1 MISSS
6 SKKQQQQQPPHHHH
20 HHHHP
25 TTTTT
30 NASKNAYFRFTKTDL
45 ETTERELLLQCEETK
60 RGNEINAI
68 RAVVAGGE
76 REAIRS
82 ALSLVGGFGDVVG
95 RTTAAER
102 RARRDDGDDDDDD
115 GGGGKGNEED
125 DEKSF
130 LAREGRMVLKMA
142 RQKENMDQFTF
153 SRTTTTTRKEEEEEE
168 NEIEKREERTEKLT
182 EMNTES
188 AKRTFEL
195 ESRGWETEE
204 TVVAGEEEGES
215 DGAGKA
221 REEEE
226 MEERRTVLE
235 EKEDGGE
242 EEIGG
247 AEDEEE
253 DRTQKYGGTPTQTQ
267 TNNNEYNNNSVGQ
280 SRNDLFRA
288 SGIAGGET
296 VDPQGTQRVEPSFA
310 EEEEEGGGERATE
323 PAPVTTIAATQD
335 DLEEEEEE
343 EVVVEEEEE
352 EVVVEEEEEEEEG
365 ESEDDEEIEIVGT
378 QVIASEDE
386 EEKEEE
392 KNKEEGTQ
400 QRAHDAAHDVIEDTA
415 AEAAL
420 DVALEDD
427 EEGAGAPILATP
439 ADAPPAKNKQP
450 PPLPPRRGNAGSVI
464 PATELSVG
472 TQNVSATA
480 PSGNAHVATVKVVAS
495 AAENALRKQME
506 TRKKQAFGIESVAPQ
521 SLNPN
526 SSDVEMQ
533 TERSKGDRKEEQ
545 EEGDGD
551 DYKNDD
557 DDDDNEQKH
566 NQSPDLAEY
575 YSQRVNETD
584 QEDEI
589 EEDDD
594 DDEKEDEIV
603 YRSQLTQ
610 QDDEGG
616 VLHRP
621 KNVKFSMP
629 VILGDGEMSS
639 SEEEEEEE
647 EEDDCRNAR
656 DGKEDGGEDF
666 DDLEDD
672 DDGEF
677 GEEDKEDEER
687 RGRKRTTP
695 QPPPFVPRGTTQIR
709 RSARAAT
716 TTTQKTSPPAS
727 TALTKKKKA
736 APPPPP
742 ASKTPSST
750 ATFSSASKGQTW
762 SNYLS
767 GCPKCRYSSC
777 NACRPMHVRAIDGD
791 ESAQQRVIKWNE
803 RREEKV
809 ASASR
814 SLGQKAKASNVR
826 MRRTSSVHAAAR
838 TISMSLTPIKQT
850 STATKSRK
858 SATDKR
864 RKSTQSVQQSRRRNS
879 VEDSAEKR
887 KSITGGGGGGKTTA
901 LFSGL
906 SFMITSMP
914 SSRVMN
920 EMRASITENG
930 GRLFD
935 SIPKFSSS
943 KRVPA
948 RKQIV
953 VLPTM
958 NNTSEKRK
966 ETAKCLY
973 ARAIGARL
981 RSVRWVRESL
991 EKNRIMENDG
1001 QNATQPTKLNF
1012 QGTSFLLLG
1021 NTFFQDEFSNLMLH
1035 AGANTVMTCGK
1046 MTKKALNQALKR
1058 AQEEQNEIHAVVI
1071 QSSEKLS
1078 REIKSALSE
1087 SRKIVVRHD
1096 WLTESL
1102 QRGEI
1107 LEFLEYE
1114 VHL

>member
-102 RARRDDGDDDDDD
+102 RARRDDGYDDDDD

-204 TVVAGEEEGES
+204 TVVAGEEEGEG

-335 DLEEEEEE
+335 DLE
-343 EVVVEEEEE
+343 EEEEE

-958 NNTSEKRK
+958 NNNSEKRK

>member
-1 MISSS
+1 MPDR
-6 SKKQQQQQPPHHHH
+6 SKKALIAKLFSPWH
-20 HHHHP
+20 
-25 TTTTT
+25 
-30 NASKNAYFRFTKTDL
+30 L

-115 GGGGKGNEED
+115 GGGGKGNEEE

-204 TVVAGEEEGES
+204 TVVAGEEEGEG

-343 EVVVEEEEE
+343 EVVV
-352 EVVVEEEEEEEEG
+352 EEEEEG

-557 DDDDNEQKH
+557 D
-566 NQSPDLAEY
+566 
-575 YSQRVNETD
+575 
-584 QEDEI
+584 
-589 EEDDD
+589 EE
-594 DDEKEDEIV
+594 EDEIV

-687 RGRKRTTP
+687 RGRKRTSEISSHAMRASKRKRKPKKFFDDTQRQEEDVDIEEEEEEEEEEKKKAP

-958 NNTSEKRK
+958 NNNSEKRK

>member
-1 MISSS
+1 M
-6 SKKQQQQQPPHHHH
+6 
-20 HHHHP
+20 
-25 TTTTT
+25 
-30 NASKNAYFRFTKTDL
+30 
-45 ETTERELLLQCEETK
+45 
-60 RGNEINAI
+60 
-68 RAVVAGGE
+68 
-76 REAIRS
+76 
-82 ALSLVGGFGDVVG
+82 
-95 RTTAAER
+95 
-102 RARRDDGDDDDDD
+102 
-115 GGGGKGNEED
+115 
-125 DEKSF
+125 
-130 LAREGRMVLKMA
+130 
-142 RQKENMDQFTF
+142 
-153 SRTTTTTRKEEEEEE
+153 
-168 NEIEKREERTEKLT
+168 
-182 EMNTES
+182 
-188 AKRTFEL
+188 
-195 ESRGWETEE
+195 
-204 TVVAGEEEGES
+204 
-215 DGAGKA
+215 
-221 REEEE
+221 
-226 MEERRTVLE
+226 
-235 EKEDGGE
+235 
-242 EEIGG
+242 
-247 AEDEEE
+247 
-253 DRTQKYGGTPTQTQ
+253 
-267 TNNNEYNNNSVGQ
+267 
-280 SRNDLFRA
+280 
-288 SGIAGGET
+288 
-296 VDPQGTQRVEPSFA
+296 
-310 EEEEEGGGERATE
+310 
-323 PAPVTTIAATQD
+323 
-335 DLEEEEEE
+335 
-343 EVVVEEEEE
+343 
-352 EVVVEEEEEEEEG
+352 
-365 ESEDDEEIEIVGT
+365 
-378 QVIASEDE
+378 
-386 EEKEEE
+386 
-392 KNKEEGTQ
+392 
-400 QRAHDAAHDVIEDTA
+400 
-415 AEAAL
+415 
-420 DVALEDD
+420 
-427 EEGAGAPILATP
+427 
-439 ADAPPAKNKQP
+439 
-450 PPLPPRRGNAGSVI
+450 
-464 PATELSVG
+464 G

-506 TRKKQAFGIESVAPQ
+506 TRKKEAFGIESVAPQ

-557 DDDDNEQKH
+557 DDD
-566 NQSPDLAEY
+566 
-575 YSQRVNETD
+575 
-584 QEDEI
+584 
-589 EEDDD
+589 EE
-594 DDEKEDEIV
+594 EDEIV

-647 EEDDCRNAR
+647 DDDDCRNAR
-656 DGKEDGGEDF
+656 DGKEDEGEDL
-666 DDLEDD
+666 DDLDDD

-677 GEEDKEDEER
+677 GEEDKEDEEP
-687 RGRKRTTP
+687 RGRKRKSEISSHAMRASKRKRKPKKFFDDTQRQEEDVDIEEEEEEEEEEEKAP

-716 TTTQKTSPPAS
+716 TTTQKTSPPAY

-736 APPPPP
+736 APPPP
-742 ASKTPSST
+742 ASKTPTST
-750 ATFSSASKGQTW
+750 ATISSASNGQTW

-803 RREEKV
+803 RLEEKV

-814 SLGQKAKASNVR
+814 SLGQKAKVSNVR

-850 STATKSRK
+850 STATKLRK

-958 NNTSEKRK
+958 NNNSEKRK

-991 EKNRIMENDG
+991 EKNRIMENDGG

-1078 REIKSALSE
+1078 REIKCALSE

>member
-1 MISSS
+1 
-6 SKKQQQQQPPHHHH
+6 
-20 HHHHP
+20 
-25 TTTTT
+25 
-30 NASKNAYFRFTKTDL
+30 
-45 ETTERELLLQCEETK
+45 
-60 RGNEINAI
+60 
-68 RAVVAGGE
+68 
-76 REAIRS
+76 
-82 ALSLVGGFGDVVG
+82 
-95 RTTAAER
+95 
-102 RARRDDGDDDDDD
+102 
-115 GGGGKGNEED
+115 
-125 DEKSF
+125 
-130 LAREGRMVLKMA
+130 
-142 RQKENMDQFTF
+142 
-153 SRTTTTTRKEEEEEE
+153 
-168 NEIEKREERTEKLT
+168 
-182 EMNTES
+182 
-188 AKRTFEL
+188 
-195 ESRGWETEE
+195 
-204 TVVAGEEEGES
+204 
-215 DGAGKA
+215 
-221 REEEE
+221 
-226 MEERRTVLE
+226 MEERRTVFE

-242 EEIGG
+242 EEIRG

-335 DLEEEEEE
+335 DLEEKEE
-343 EVVVEEEEE
+343 EVVVVEE
-352 EVVVEEEEEEEEG
+352 EEEEEEEEG

-392 KNKEEGTQ
+392 KEKDKEEGTQ
-400 QRAHDAAHDVIEDTA
+400 QRAHDAIHDVIEDTA

-533 TERSKGDRKEEQ
+533 TERSKEDRKEEQ

-551 DYKNDD
+551 DYKN

-594 DDEKEDEIV
+594 DEEEEDEIV

-647 EEDDCRNAR
+647 DDDDCRNAR

-672 DDGEF
+672 DNGEF

-687 RGRKRTTP
+687 RGRKRTSEISSHAMRASKRKRKPKKFFDDTQRQEEDVDIEDREEEEEEKEEKAP

-727 TALTKKKKA
+727 TSLTKKKKA

-742 ASKTPSST
+742 ASKTPTST

-958 NNTSEKRK
+958 NNNSEKRK

>member
-1 MISSS
+1 
-6 SKKQQQQQPPHHHH
+6 
-20 HHHHP
+20 
-25 TTTTT
+25 
-30 NASKNAYFRFTKTDL
+30 
-45 ETTERELLLQCEETK
+45 
-60 RGNEINAI
+60 
-68 RAVVAGGE
+68 
-76 REAIRS
+76 
-82 ALSLVGGFGDVVG
+82 
-95 RTTAAER
+95 
-102 RARRDDGDDDDDD
+102 
-115 GGGGKGNEED
+115 
-125 DEKSF
+125 
-130 LAREGRMVLKMA
+130 
-142 RQKENMDQFTF
+142 
-153 SRTTTTTRKEEEEEE
+153 
-168 NEIEKREERTEKLT
+168 
-182 EMNTES
+182 
-188 AKRTFEL
+188 
-195 ESRGWETEE
+195 
-204 TVVAGEEEGES
+204 
-215 DGAGKA
+215 
-221 REEEE
+221 
-226 MEERRTVLE
+226 MEERRTVFE

-335 DLEEEEEE
+335 DLEEKEE
-343 EVVVEEEEE
+343 EVVVVEE
-352 EVVVEEEEEEEEG
+352 EEEEEEEEG

-392 KNKEEGTQ
+392 KEKDKEEGTQ
-400 QRAHDAAHDVIEDTA
+400 QRAHDAIHDVIEDTA

-533 TERSKGDRKEEQ
+533 TERSKEDRKEEQ

-551 DYKNDD
+551 DYKN

-594 DDEKEDEIV
+594 DEEEDDEIV

-616 VLHRP
+616 ELHRP

-647 EEDDCRNAR
+647 DDDDCRNAR

-672 DDGEF
+672 DNGEF

-687 RGRKRTTP
+687 RGRKRTSEISSHAMRASKRKRKPKKFFDDTQRQEEDVDIEDREEEEEEKEEKAP

-727 TALTKKKKA
+727 TSLTKKKKA

-742 ASKTPSST
+742 ASKTPTST

-958 NNTSEKRK
+958 NNNSEKRK

>member
-1 MISSS
+1 MISVGGADKS
-6 SKKQQQQQPPHHHH
+6 
-20 HHHHP
+20 
-25 TTTTT
+25 
-30 NASKNAYFRFTKTDL
+30 NATFTKTDL
-45 ETTERELLLQCEETK
+45 ARVERELLSQCERTK
-60 RGNEINAI
+60 RGDEVNAI
-68 RAVVAGGE
+68 RAFVAGGE
-76 REAIRS
+76 REAI
-82 ALSLVGGFGDVVG
+82 G
-95 RTTAAER
+95 RLFSSTTTTSQKR
-102 RARRDDGDDDDDD
+102 
-115 GGGGKGNEED
+115 EEEEMKEEE
-125 DEKSF
+125 EK
-130 LAREGRMVLKMA
+130 LAREGRVVLKMA
-142 RQKENMDQFTF
+142 RQKEKMDEFTYA
-153 SRTTTTTRKEEEEEE
+153 
-168 NEIEKREERTEKLT
+168 REEGGEEVEKLT

-188 AKRTFEL
+188 AKRTFEI
-195 ESRGWETEE
+195 ESRGWDTEK
-204 TVVAGEEEGES
+204 TVGDDEKE
-215 DGAGKA
+215 
-221 REEEE
+221 
-226 MEERRTVLE
+226 E
-235 EKEDGGE
+235 EKEGEKEEVVVE
-242 EEIGG
+242 EE
-247 AEDEEE
+247 EEE
-253 DRTQKYGGTPTQTQ
+253 DRTQRYGGTPTQTQ
-267 TNNNEYNNNSVGQ
+267 ANTYQHNNSVGQ

-288 SGIAGGET
+288 SGVAGGET
-296 VDPQGTQRVEPSFA
+296 DDPQGTQRVEPSFA
-310 EEEEEGGGERATE
+310 EEEEDVRDERATE
-323 PAPVTTIAATQD
+323 PPPPLVTTIAATQD
-335 DLEEEEEE
+335 D
-343 EVVVEEEEE
+343 VEEEEE
-352 EVVVEEEEEEEEG
+352 E
-365 ESEDDEEIEIVGT
+365 SEDDEDIEIVGT

-386 EEKEEE
+386 QQQQQQQQEKGKGEDA
-392 KNKEEGTQ
+392 Q
-400 QRAHDAAHDVIEDTA
+400 QRAHDTMQDVAEDTA
-415 AEAAL
+415 AQADL
-420 DVALEDD
+420 DLGLEGD
-427 EEGAGAPILATP
+427 EEGPVPILATP
-439 ADAPPAKNKQP
+439 LDAPPAKNEQP
-450 PPLPPRRGNAGSVI
+450 PRLPPRRGNAGGSVI
-464 PATELSVG
+464 PATELSMG

-480 PSGNAHVATVKVVAS
+480 PLSNAHVATVKVVAS

-506 TRKKQAFGIESVAPQ
+506 ARKKQAFGIESVAPQ

-533 TERSKGDRKEEQ
+533 TERSKEDREQ
-545 EEGDGD
+545 EQGDGD
-551 DYKNDD
+551 DNYDDDNNKNDD
-557 DDDDNEQKH
+557 DDDDDLQHQH

-584 QEDEI
+584 DEDEI
-589 EEDDD
+589 E
-594 DDEKEDEIV
+594 DDEEEEDEVV

-621 KNVKFSMP
+621 RNVKFSMP
-629 VILGDGEMSS
+629 VILGDGEISS
-639 SEEEEEEE
+639 SDEEEEEDDCENMREEKEEEEE
-647 EEDDCRNAR
+647 EEDMH
-656 DGKEDGGEDF
+656 E
-666 DDLEDD
+666 LEDD
-672 DDGEF
+672 DD
-677 GEEDKEDEER
+677 EEYRCEDEDEEL
-687 RGRKRTTP
+687 RGTKRKIEIPSHAMRASKRKRKPKKFFDDTQREEEDVDIEEKEEEQEQEEEEEEAPRP
-695 QPPPFVPRGTTQIR
+695 QPSVPQGTTRR
-709 RSARAAT
+709 RSSRAAT
-716 TTTQKTSPPAS
+716 TTITTQKTSPPTS
-727 TALTKKKKA
+727 TTLTKNKKA
-736 APPPPP
+736 APTP
-742 ASKTPSST
+742 ASKTPAST

-762 SNYLS
+762 SNYLP

-777 NACRPMHVRAIDGD
+777 NACRPMHIQAINGD
-791 ESAQQRVIKWNE
+791 EKAQQRVIKWNE

-814 SLGQKAKASNVR
+814 SLGQKAKAPGVR

-838 TISMSLTPIKQT
+838 TINMSLTPQKQT

-887 KSITGGGGGGKTTA
+887 KSITGGGGGGRNTTA

-930 GRLFD
+930 GRLLD
-935 SIPKFSSS
+935 SIPKFNSS

-948 RKQIV
+948 RKQV
-953 VLPTM
+953 VILPTM
-958 NNTSEKRK
+958 KNNIEKRK

-1035 AGANTVMTCGK
+1035 AGANAVMTCGK
-1046 MTKKALNQALKR
+1046 MTKKALNQALRR
-1058 AQEEQNEIHAVVI
+1058 AHEEQNEIHAVVI

-1107 LEFLEYE
+1107 LEFLDYE

>member
-115 GGGGKGNEED
+115 GGGGKGNEEE

-204 TVVAGEEEGES
+204 TVVAGEEEGEG

-557 DDDDNEQKH
+557 D
-566 NQSPDLAEY
+566 
-575 YSQRVNETD
+575 
-584 QEDEI
+584 
-589 EEDDD
+589 EE
-594 DDEKEDEIV
+594 EDEIV

-958 NNTSEKRK
+958 NNNSEKRK

>member
-182 EMNTES
+182 ETNTES

-204 TVVAGEEEGES
+204 TVVAGEEEGEG

-335 DLEEEEEE
+335 DLE
-343 EVVVEEEEE
+343 EEEEE

-958 NNTSEKRK
+958 NNNSEKRK

>member
-1 MISSS
+1 MR
-6 SKKQQQQQPPHHHH
+6 
-20 HHHHP
+20 
-25 TTTTT
+25 
-30 NASKNAYFRFTKTDL
+30 ASKR
-45 ETTERELLLQCEETK
+45 K
-60 RGNEINAI
+60 RKPKK
-68 RAVVAGGE
+68 
-76 REAIRS
+76 
-82 ALSLVGGFGDVVG
+82 FF
-95 RTTAAER
+95 
-102 RARRDDGDDDDDD
+102 DDTQRQ
-115 GGGGKGNEED
+115 EED
-125 DEKSF
+125 
-130 LAREGRMVLKMA
+130 
-142 RQKENMDQFTF
+142 
-153 SRTTTTTRKEEEEEE
+153 
-168 NEIEKREERTEKLT
+168 
-182 EMNTES
+182 
-188 AKRTFEL
+188 
-195 ESRGWETEE
+195 
-204 TVVAGEEEGES
+204 
-215 DGAGKA
+215 
-221 REEEE
+221 
-226 MEERRTVLE
+226 
-235 EKEDGGE
+235 
-242 EEIGG
+242 
-247 AEDEEE
+247 
-253 DRTQKYGGTPTQTQ
+253 
-267 TNNNEYNNNSVGQ
+267 
-280 SRNDLFRA
+280 
-288 SGIAGGET
+288 
-296 VDPQGTQRVEPSFA
+296 VD
-310 EEEEEGGGERATE
+310 
-323 PAPVTTIAATQD
+323 I
-335 DLEEEEEE
+335 
-343 EVVVEEEEE
+343 
-352 EVVVEEEEEEEEG
+352 
-365 ESEDDEEIEIVGT
+365 
-378 QVIASEDE
+378 
-386 EEKEEE
+386 
-392 KNKEEGTQ
+392 
-400 QRAHDAAHDVIEDTA
+400 
-415 AEAAL
+415 
-420 DVALEDD
+420 
-427 EEGAGAPILATP
+427 
-439 ADAPPAKNKQP
+439 
-450 PPLPPRRGNAGSVI
+450 
-464 PATELSVG
+464 
-472 TQNVSATA
+472 
-480 PSGNAHVATVKVVAS
+480 
-495 AAENALRKQME
+495 
-506 TRKKQAFGIESVAPQ
+506 
-521 SLNPN
+521 
-526 SSDVEMQ
+526 
-533 TERSKGDRKEEQ
+533 
-545 EEGDGD
+545 
-551 DYKNDD
+551 
-557 DDDDNEQKH
+557 
-566 NQSPDLAEY
+566 
-575 YSQRVNETD
+575 
-584 QEDEI
+584 
-589 EEDDD
+589 
-594 DDEKEDEIV
+594 
-603 YRSQLTQ
+603 
-610 QDDEGG
+610 
-616 VLHRP
+616 
-621 KNVKFSMP
+621 
-629 VILGDGEMSS
+629 
-639 SEEEEEEE
+639 EEEEEEE
-647 EEDDCRNAR
+647 EE
-656 DGKEDGGEDF
+656 KEE
-666 DDLEDD
+666 
-672 DDGEF
+672 
-677 GEEDKEDEER
+677 KA
-687 RGRKRTTP
+687 P

-727 TALTKKKKA
+727 TSLTKKKKA
-736 APPPPP
+736 APPPP
-742 ASKTPSST
+742 ASITPTST

-858 SATDKR
+858 SATHKR

-958 NNTSEKRK
+958 NNNSEKRK

>member
-1 MISSS
+1 M
-6 SKKQQQQQPPHHHH
+6 HHHH

-204 TVVAGEEEGES
+204 TVVAGEEEGEG

-352 EVVVEEEEEEEEG
+352 EEEG

-420 DVALEDD
+420 DVALEDN

-557 DDDDNEQKH
+557 D
-566 NQSPDLAEY
+566 
-575 YSQRVNETD
+575 
-584 QEDEI
+584 
-589 EEDDD
+589 EE
-594 DDEKEDEIV
+594 EDEIV

-687 RGRKRTTP
+687 RGRKRTSEISSHAMRASKRKRKPKKFFDDTQRQEEDVDIEEEEEEEEEEKKKAP

-958 NNTSEKRK
+958 NNNSEKRK